1 MSSFPPLAESARL
14 RYATFFYL
22 YFMQGIPSGFAL
34 TALANYLIGRGLPAA
49 AVGSFVSIVGLPWI
63 LQLVWGPFID
73 RYRYSVVGHYKHWIV
88 LTQWAAAGA
97 SLVLLVVQDPAVQ
110 TGLLGTLF
118 FAHSVVA
125 SVQDAS
131 VDAMAILITPERERG
146 RVNAFMRGGLLLGIS
161 FGAAALSVVLHRYGF
176 RVAVGVQSAL
186 LVIFSLLFF
195 VTKLHRT
202 DPLLPRFG
210 RPATGGSRAEERS
223 LRHLFSQ
230 LGAALIN
237 PLSLRIF
244 GVIGLSYL
252 SFAVFIRSLN
262 FYLIRTLHW
271 SDQDLSVLTGGWGSL
286 TTLAVVFAG
295 GYLADRLG
303 PIRLQIRVLLVLAF
317 FLIGFNVLLF
327 TMTNRTLITAGLL
340 FWGIADPLYSIAA
353 FPILMTLCR
362 KEIAGSQFTAYMALI
377 NLSDIGG
384 AYASGWLLEVVPGP
398 LLGLSAGLVLL
409 ILLGWLARLQNKE
422 EAV

>member
-1 MSSFPPLAESARL
+1 
-14 RYATFFYL
+14 
-22 YFMQGIPSGFAL
+22 MQGIPSGFAL
-34 TALANYLIGRGLPAA
+34 TALANYLVGRGLPAA
-49 AVGSFVSIVGLPWI
+49 AVGSFVSVVGLPWI
-63 LQLVWGPFID
+63 LQLVWGPLID
-73 RYRYSVVGHYKHWIV
+73 RYRYSVVGHYIHWIV

-97 SLVLLVVQDPAVQ
+97 SLVLVLVQDPAVQ
-110 TGLLGTLF
+110 TGLLGALF

-195 VTKLHRT
+195 VTKLHRA

-210 RPATGGSRAEERS
+210 QPATSGSRAEEPS
-223 LRHLFSQ
+223 LRNLFGQ

-237 PLSLRIF
+237 RLSLRIF

-303 PIRLQIRVLLVLAF
+303 PGRLQIRVLLVLAI

-327 TMTNRTLITAGLL
+327 TLTNRTLITAGLL

-398 LLGLSAGLVLL
+398 VLGLSAGLVLL
-409 ILLGWLARLQNKE
+409 ILLGWLARRQNKE
-422 EAV
+422 AAV